1 MEEKN
6 KQEVVKAERRELVKK
21 AVYVIPTI
29 LAVVKATER
38 PAYAQTTGSP
48 VLAPVALPFA
58 PPFRPPFN

>member
-1 MEEKN
+1 MEENN
-6 KQEVVKAERRELVKK
+6 KQETVTAERRKLIKK

-48 VLAPVALPFA
+48 IA
-58 PPFRPPFN
+58 PPLPIPS